1 MTMRSPADIT
11 ETMNKIRSLYIRTER
26 DNNFGDHLDRLLSR
40 DAEGNLLPVAQRFT
54 TTRETRGV
62 MVIDEPGG
70 GKSTLIDHALRRH
83 PALNAGPDG
92 QQAWL
97 AGSVPSPATFKSM
110 IGHLLEQSGYPPI
123 EGRREAWSLVQLLR
137 ARFTVRGIAVLLID
151 EAHDLFCADR
161 GLILRA
167 IKSLMQGDEAVAIIL
182 SGTGKLRDILRSD
195 PQVQRRFTTLLL
207 PPVDA
212 VADRAHITDMIAAYC
227 KRANLEPPAEADL
240 VDRLVHASRHRFG
253 RCIEAVIGAIERALI
268 CGHESLDMGH
278 FAEDWTLKEG
288 SEPHRNIFLAEEW
301 WLIDPDR
308 EPEEDMPVVVPR
320 RKRSK

>member
-1 MTMRSPADIT
+1 MTMRNPADIT

-26 DNNFGDHLDRLLSR
+26 DNSFADHLDRLLSR

-123 EGRREAWSLVQLLR
+123 QGRREAWSLVQLLR
-137 ARFTVRGIAVLLID
+137 ARFTVCGIAVLLID

-227 KRANLEPPAEADL
+227 ERAGLEPPLETGL
-240 VDRLVHASRHRFG
+240 VDRLVHASRRRFG

-268 CGHESLDMGH
+268 QGHESLDMGH

-308 EPEEDMPVVVPR
+308 EPEEDMPVVNPR